1 MSKKPRSKN
10 NANDAVLRDALAA
23 TPGATVSELAF
34 DAGMSVSTARA
45 ILNTMAENGT
55 ATRAADPDAPRPL
68 YRWTLTD
75 TTAPDTDTTPAPP
88 APKGAGPAS
97 GRGRSGAA
105 ARARRTRT
113 TTGTPPAP
121 TDPAPASP
129 DTDTTPTS
137 PVPAGPATAPAGA
150 AGTAAVATANTGDAA
165 ATAPVVEKLPSGAL
179 RGMVESHLRE
189 NPGQAFSPTA
199 LKHAL
204 ELEHAPRTLSSGAI
218 NNALEKLTADKVAVR
233 TSDTPKKWA
242 LAADA

>member
-23 TPGATVSELAF
+23 TPGATVSALAF
-34 DAGMSVSTARA
+34 DAGMSVSTART
-45 ILNTMAENGT
+45 ILNTMAAHGT
-55 ATRAADPDAPRPL
+55 ATRTTDPDAPRPL

-75 TTAPDTDTTPAPP
+75 TTAPDPDPAP
-88 APKGAGPAS
+88 APSAPTGADSAPG
-97 GRGRSGAA
+97 GGGTRAA
-105 ARARRTRT
+105 AWARRTRT
-113 TTGTPPAP
+113 KTGTPPPP

-129 DTDTTPTS
+129 DTEPTS
-137 PVPAGPATAPAGA
+137 PASAVPATAPAGA
-150 AGTAAVATANTGDAA
+150 TRTRAAAAGANTGDGA
-165 ATAPVVEKLPSGAL
+165 ATTGPVEKLPAGAL

-204 ELEHAPRTLSSGAI
+204 ELEHAPRKLSSGAI
-218 NNALEKLTADKVAVR
+218 NNALEKLTADKIAVR
-233 TSDTPKKWA
+233 TSDAPKKWA